1 MGKFLRKTKKGLRS
15 EKGNLM
21 IEAVVGLTLI
31 TVGML
36 GVFSLISSSLKTSQ
50 EVGNRFIAAN
60 LAAEGVEVV
69 KNIIDTNVAQRRS
82 FNAGISSGD
91 YMINYDSTSL
101 NSLSDSYLYLDNNG
115 TYSHSGG
122 SKTIFRR
129 VISVTDR
136 AGGSQ
141 SYIGINS
148 KVIWS
153 EAGNVKEVSIEDR
166 FYEWR

>member
-1 MGKFLRKTKKGLRS
+1 MKNFLRKAKSNFRS
-15 EKGNLM
+15 EKGSLM

-50 EVGNRFIAAN
+50 EVGSRFIAAN

-69 KNIIDTNVAQRRS
+69 KNIIDTNVAKRRA
-82 FNAGISSGD
+82 FNYGISSGD
-91 YMINYDSTSL
+91 YMVDYDSTSL
-101 NSLSDSYLYLDNNG
+101 NSSSGGYLYIDNNG

-122 SKTIFRR
+122 SETVFKR
-129 VISVTDR
+129 VVSITNGSGYIDVSSKVFWSDSGGERKISV
-136 AGGSQ
+136 
-141 SYIGINS
+141 
-148 KVIWS
+148 
-153 EAGNVKEVSIEDR
+153 EDR